1 MEGPTPP
8 IHGENFSGKLW
19 ASIPAPIVLSPKKSM
34 SGRASHERIAT
45 PLTEL
50 LGIRHPVILAGM
62 SSVSHARLVA
72 AVSLAGGLGV
82 LGGLMLTPDMLR
94 QEIAEVKAELKKHGF
109 DQHKFGVDLALP
121 KVGGNARKTNYDYT
135 KGNLPALINIICQ
148 EKAALFVSAVGVPPK
163 WAVEQLHNT
172 GIPVMNMCG
181 DPKHVDKAL
190 AVGVDI
196 MCAQGT
202 EGGGHTGDIA
212 TSVLL
217 PLMVDHCRGKI
228 SPFTGKNV
236 MVVGAGGIFDGR
248 GLAMTLSY
256 GCVGVWVGTRFVA
269 STEASAPKRHKE
281 GVISAGPRSTTCT
294 LVYTGR
300 PLRTLLTPY
309 LQSWHEKRGS
319 EIAALV
325 SQGEIP
331 FKKDMEEKMARK
343 EEFSV
348 AEAMPLLM
356 GQAAGAIHE
365 ILPARQIVEDMVR
378 DCISVLRANAKM
390 IVVSAL

>member
-1 MEGPTPP
+1 MCRT
-8 IHGENFSGKLW
+8 SLQVCCWRVVQSCW
-19 ASIPAPIVLSPKKSM
+19 AFD
-34 SGRASHERIAT
+34 T
-45 PLTEL
+45 
-50 LGIRHPVILAGM
+50 VILAGM

-94 QEIAEVKAELKKHGF
+94 QEIAE
-109 DQHKFGVDLALP
+109 
-121 KVGGNARKTNYDYT
+121 VGGNARKTNYDYT

-228 SPFTGKNV
+228 SPFTGKKRHGLSL
-236 MVVGAGGIFDGR
+236 VVGAGGIFDGR